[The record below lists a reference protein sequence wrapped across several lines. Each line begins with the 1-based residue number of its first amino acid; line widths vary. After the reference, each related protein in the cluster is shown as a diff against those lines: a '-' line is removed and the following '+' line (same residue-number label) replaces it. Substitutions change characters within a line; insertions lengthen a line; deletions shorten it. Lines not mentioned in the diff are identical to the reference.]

1 MRERKLPPR
10 RREFATRRG
19 SPFIICA
26 AQLVACQAMNI
37 ATPTLKRIAA
47 PCTLLLATAL
57 ASQVNAAE
65 EYVKSYTIT
74 GQATVRIR
82 ADDSRVRVITSDT
95 NQVEFRVTSE
105 GFSAINVGGKLHVD
119 SQQNGSQVELT
130 VRLSPGVT
138 LGFSDRRL
146 STEVRMPKNADLQLE
161 TSDGHVEVSDL
172 NGSIVV
178 HTSDGGIKASQLS
191 GTIELH
197 SGDGKIDATH
207 LDGKCDVST
216 SDGSIHVAGRFD
228 SLNVKSGDGAVT
240 ARAESGSKMSSTW
253 SISTKD
259 GGVDVAIPR
268 DLQANLDASTRD
280 GHISLGLPVSVE
292 GDLGKTKVRGKIN
305 GGGPTLFIHTGD
317 GTIHLNGV

>member
-1 MRERKLPPR
+1 
-10 RREFATRRG
+10 
-19 SPFIICA
+19 
-26 AQLVACQAMNI
+26 MNI

-47 PCTLLLATAL
+47 PCALLLTTAL

-65 EYVKSYTIT
+65 EYVKSYAVT

-82 ADDSRVRVITSDT
+82 ADDSSVRVVTSDA

-105 GFSAINVGGKLHVD
+105 GFAAINIGGKLHVD
-119 SQQNGSQVELT
+119 SQQSGNQVELT
-130 VRLSPGVT
+130 VRLSPGVK
-138 LGFSDRRL
+138 LGFSNRRL

-161 TSDGHVEVSDL
+161 TSDGQVEVSDL

-191 GTIELH
+191 GTIDIRSNDGAIAADMLKGTVKLH
-197 SGDGKIDATH
+197 SGDGRIDATH

-228 SLNVKSGDGAVT
+228 SLDIKSGDGAVT
-240 ARAESGSKMSSTW
+240 ARADPGSKISSTW
-253 SISTKD
+253 SIATKD

-280 GHISLGLPVSVE
+280 GHISLSLPVSVQ
-292 GDLGKTKVRGKIN
+292 GDVGKTKVRGTIN
-305 GGGPTLFIHTGD
+305 GGGPTLFIRTGD